1 MHSFTIEE
9 LIKSVP
15 YSVRFELL
23 KKQLTD
29 VYKKESDLKR
39 MICNLNE
46 IDENEFSFTKDSIKI
61 IVIEN
66 YNFYHKNIQEMTDKF
81 LKTIATADLPD
92 QMLISLYQWEKEERK
107 KMGLEDNLFNLFDLH
122 IKNSSSYK
130 VLNDE
135 INSRMKI

>member
-1 MHSFTIEE
+1 
-9 LIKSVP
+9 
-15 YSVRFELL
+15 
-23 KKQLTD
+23 
-29 VYKKESDLKR
+29 
-39 MICNLNE
+39 
-46 IDENEFSFTKDSIKI
+46 
-61 IVIEN
+61 
-66 YNFYHKNIQEMTDKF
+66 MTDKF